1 MEEAITFEF
10 IREIHRKEKAK
21 KGLELEELPENF
33 FSLVSRWIVEREK
46 LYEEKR
52 DPSLLIEIENAR
64 KLVKEIISQR
74 QRKLVLSALLVLRGE
89 APPENMLPQ
98 EEVFFDKLVQL
109 LSEYKSLVEAELTG
123 DYAEEIVKELKEN
136 LEALKESEEEEEV
149 EKEEKEESKVK
160 EEKIEESV
168 KERQEKEEYKEE
180 ERPEPPREKL
190 IKVRALNNI
199 PRFVDENMRT
209 YGPYRIGDIFELP
222 EDIAKLLLSRKLVE
236 EVKE

>member
-1 MEEAITFEF
+1 MEEVITFEF
-10 IREIHRKEKAK
+10 IREIHRKEKTR

-64 KLVKEIISQR
+64 KLVKEIMSQR

-123 DYAEEIVKELKEN
+123 DYAEEIVKELREN
-136 LEALKESEEEEEV
+136 LEILKESK
-149 EKEEKEESKVK
+149 KEEGEKVEEIVK
-160 EEKIEESV
+160 EEDV
-168 KERQEKEEYKEE
+168 DEKASEE
-180 ERPEPPREKL
+180 EKQPPVSPREKL

-209 YGPYRIGDIFELP
+209 YGPYRRGDIFELP
-222 EDIAKLLLSRKLVE
+222 EDVAKLLLSRKLVE

>member
-10 IREIHRKEKAK
+10 IREIHRKEKAR
-21 KGLELEELPENF
+21 KGLELEELPESF

-64 KLVKEIISQR
+64 KLVKEIMSQR

-89 APPENMLPQ
+89 GPPENMLPQ

-123 DYAEEIVKELKEN
+123 DYAEEIVKELREN
-136 LEALKESEEEEEV
+136 LEILKESKKEEEKKVEEAVKEEEKSSEEEEQPT
-149 EKEEKEESKVK
+149 S
-160 EEKIEESV
+160 
-168 KERQEKEEYKEE
+168 
-180 ERPEPPREKL
+180 PREKL

-199 PRFVDENMRT
+199 PRFVDENMRV
-209 YGPYRIGDIFELP
+209 YGPYRRGDIFELP

>member
-1 MEEAITFEF
+1 MDEAITFEF
-10 IREIHRKEKAK
+10 IREIHRKEKTR
-21 KGLELEELPENF
+21 KGLELEELPESF

-123 DYAEEIVKELKEN
+123 DYAEEIVKELREN
-136 LEALKESEEEEEV
+136 LEILKESKKEEE
-149 EKEEKEESKVK
+149 KKV
-160 EEKIEESV
+160 EESV
-168 KERQEKEEYKEE
+168 KEEEGDEKGGEE
-180 ERPEPPREKL
+180 EEQYTSPREKL

-199 PRFVDENMRT
+199 PKFVDENMRA

>member
-10 IREIHRKEKAK
+10 IREIHRKEKAR

-64 KLVKEIISQR
+64 KLVKEIMSQR

-98 EEVFFDKLVQL
+98 EEAFFDKLVQL

-123 DYAEEIVKELKEN
+123 DYAEEIVKELREN
-136 LEALKESEEEEEV
+136 LEALKESEEEEKV
-149 EKEEKEESKVK
+149 EETVK
-160 EEKIEESV
+160 EEEV
-168 KERQEKEEYKEE
+168 DEKVGEE
-180 ERPEPPREKL
+180 EKQPPVSPREKL